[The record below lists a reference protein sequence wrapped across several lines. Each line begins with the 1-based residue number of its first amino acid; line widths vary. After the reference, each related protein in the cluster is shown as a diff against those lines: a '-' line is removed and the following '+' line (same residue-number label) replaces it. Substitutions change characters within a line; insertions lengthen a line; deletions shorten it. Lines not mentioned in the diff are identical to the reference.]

1 MVKKIIHQSFKQ
13 IWWLISWPSN
23 QIAYGTYSNK
33 NKMVNDMQ
41 WTLISWVIKY
51 FVYETTYIVQKTC
64 YLLIAECSMK
74 YARAERKFFADRI
87 NIYFTVAIFFPLV
100 HFISCHGKCIQKLR
114 KTYGISLKCDKTST
128 SLEIGQLGRFRQKN
142 L

>member
-1 MVKKIIHQSFKQ
+1 MLVYGKKIIHQSFKQ
-13 IWWLISWPSN
+13 IWWLISWQSN
-23 QIAYGTYSNK
+23 QIVYGTYSNK

-87 NIYFTVAIFFPLV
+87 T
-100 HFISCHGKCIQKLR
+100 FISQLQFSFLWFTLYLVMVNVFKNFAKHTASHWSVTKL
-114 KTYGISLKCDKTST
+114 
-128 SLEIGQLGRFRQKN
+128 QLV
-142 L
+142 